1 MHASI
6 SLSFSDYG
14 ASGLRP
20 LQYPPP
26 PCHWLALR
34 HSVCVHPEMPSP
46 TRHHSPHALHLFSA
60 VCVCLQL
67 VLEECTHMEKLTL
80 CSGRMQGMSLGT
92 CPSLDSF
99 TIDCPAMQQVLSG
112 CSAAAAHVPAVCI
125 CVGNALSLGRTLY
138 PAAAGPAWLQ
148 PTARPAPH
156 LPCAALDRCQL
167 LSQAWVGGL
176 GGVGRVDGQVCS
188 TRSHMSFRLHMS
200 FRSHMS
206 FPLRTHLL
214 TILRCRPSLLAEMA
228 LLRPWPAA
236 LSWRSLIWEPVT
248 RVGGQNSISAYLHC
262 ANAYLTALA
271 WTQLLRDDWRC
282 LLHALCIIAWL
293 QSLSTA

>member
-1 MHASI
+1 MAAACSARRC
-6 SLSFSDYG
+6 SDEWGMQRVGGPAAWDLSVGGLLG
-14 ASGLRP
+14 AVGVGVGGGGNATAAGHP
-20 LQYPPP
+20 TVT
-26 PCHWLALR
+26 
-34 HSVCVHPEMPSP
+34 VCVI
-46 TRHHSPHALHLFSA
+46 
-60 VCVCLQL
+60 
-67 VLEECTHMEKLTL
+67 
-80 CSGRMQGMSLGT
+80 
-92 CPSLDSF
+92 DS
-99 TIDCPAMQQVLSG
+99 
-112 CSAAAAHVPAVCI
+112 
-125 CVGNALSLGRTLY
+125 
-138 PAAAGPAWLQ
+138 
-148 PTARPAPH
+148 
-156 LPCAALDRCQL
+156 
-167 LSQAWVGGL
+167 GGL